1 MSMRRAFIALGATL
15 ALAGIV
21 RAANKEDPF
30 QVPRPTIV
38 ATVKT
43 IGIMPLDLNEAVP
56 NAAAVAAR
64 YESAIANR
72 LEAAGFSVVR
82 ADVMREI
89 RDGLLRESGGVYNPI
104 DGKALEDKLKHLI
117 SEARDRYMVV
127 HPVDGILY
135 PRIAVRRA
143 ETDYDQAR
151 WDGVSEA
158 ASGKSFLTSLFTTG
172 GTLSGTT
179 PALSLIVTLTDR
191 GDRTLYRKAGGLQL
205 LRYAYVGWF
214 GATQRDVDP
223 RYILTDP
230 QRDERALALA
240 LDPLAGSV
248 SPAANASVER
258 LPGVQS
264 DAARAAHGTSADL
277 VAHYPHVLVV
287 PLQMADLPQT
297 ALVRTRVTQALIA
310 KLAALGFKATEAADY
325 EAQWRSERERAGG
338 FFDPLTGRLDRDKV
352 QRARNAVFSRL
363 AEGQDVQAIVYP
375 ATVLT
380 LAPFAQ
386 GNAQWDG
393 VKERAFVARSSF
405 GKLFN
410 PAKTLVGQLDA
421 LSLKLRV
428 ADAQD
433 ETLLEDSGGLQLLER
448 IQDGARAA
456 VSKEELFTDPGRESS
471 ALDIALQS
479 LYKDKPAGPPH

>member
-15 ALAGIV
+15 ALVGTV

-30 QVPRPTIV
+30 QVPRPTIM

-43 IGIMPLDLNEAVP
+43 IGIMPLDINDAVP
-56 NAAAVAAR
+56 DAAAVAAR
-64 YESAIANR
+64 YEGAIASR
-72 LEAAGFSVVR
+72 LEAAGFTVIN
-82 ADVMREI
+82 AGVMREI
-89 RDGLLRESGGVYNPI
+89 RDTLLRESGGIYNPI
-104 DGKALEDKLKHLI
+104 DGKPLEDKLKHLI
-117 SEARDRYMVV
+117 SEARDRYMAG
-127 HPVDGILY
+127 HPVDGIVY

-143 ETDYDQAR
+143 DTDNDQAR

-179 PALSLIVTLTDR
+179 PALSLVVTLTDR
-191 GDRTLYRKAGGLQL
+191 SDRTLYRKAGGLQL
-205 LRYAYVGWF
+205 LRYAYLGWF

-223 RYILTDP
+223 RYILADP
-230 QRDERALALA
+230 QRDDRALALA

-248 SPAANASVER
+248 SPAANAKIER
-258 LPGVQS
+258 LPGAQS
-264 DAARAAHGTSADL
+264 DAARAAHGTGTEL

-297 ALVRTRVTQALIA
+297 AQVRTRVTQTLIA
-310 KLAALGFKATEAADY
+310 KLAALGFKATVAVDY
-325 EAQWRSERERAGG
+325 EALWKSEREHAGG

-352 QRARNAVFSRL
+352 HRARNSVFSRL

-375 ATVLT
+375 TTVLT

-393 VKERAFVARSSF
+393 AKERAFVARSSF

-410 PAKTLVGQLDA
+410 SAKTLVGQLDA

-428 ADAQD
+428 ADARD

-456 VSKEELFTDPGRESS
+456 VPRAELFADPTRESS
-471 ALDIALQS
+471 ALDLALQS
-479 LYKDKPAGPPH
+479 LYKDEPGGPPH